1 MKKFTKLLIL
11 LLSLV
16 TIFTAFTVVAL
27 ADGEAALSTPRI
39 KNIGNGGP
47 DWDGKLD
54 GTLFGSGT
62 ASGRYGYIYAEASDT
77 QNLYGVFMMSPK
89 KSNVST
95 SDNSYYG
102 EDLALDTS
110 TEKRTIGESSVTVY
124 TYNPIDYPYFVYSFD
139 TMTPTGN
146 FGVVDADNPYAPMN
160 DLQFRTGIGGSQKGN
175 YSLIIDTP
183 TIFNK
188 LDSTPYKWQHV
199 TVIAKYRAD
208 NVGANGKTV
217 AAEYDIELY
226 VDGVRVPGEVV
237 EGVEQKLL
245 TNVAPDSAKSL
256 AIGIIPEQLGYTFL
270 RLSTYSGSNP
280 ISGYVATDPSTWPDT
295 DPSEWSKAKV
305 ALDNPQISYY
315 QDDWSFAQIAKSE
328 YEANKASVP
337 TGGKAV
343 AAVQTPAGVVTYYG
357 NAADAVN
364 AAADGDTVIIL
375 ADIEE
380 PLAIDKA
387 ITIDLGMRYDQQILN
402 VPVVDEN
409 GDPVY
414 KDDGVTQQTQTV
426 TTTYLLGAHDV
437 TFFSRTGYVA
447 APVAE
452 AEGVVVNTDDSG
464 NAYVGIY
471 KFEKSENAYI
481 VNWDPECEG
490 ECDCH
495 EMTKHLLTEA
505 TTVTVGNAPA
515 YIWEIPAFEITKNG
529 FGVVFVGWS
538 TEKGGEAIDLSTFT
552 AEAGETVNLYPVYEY
567 VQYAFELITSA
578 DKSTFYLEE
587 DFDEQLINAAANL
600 ADATIKLHT
609 DVYTEVPTVKL
620 YKSLTI
626 DLNGH
631 NLKRCFVYGN
641 VYEATK
647 NGEDF
652 VYGTDNATTVASGGD
667 VFFQT
672 YAVNI
677 VLTITSSNG
686 GGTFYNMKMNANT
699 WTYENKVVK
708 RDSSGVTTARVTNSS
723 ESVSKK
729 SPFTVK
735 LNGGITIYAGQ
746 LMWQGHADGSYN
758 VYIDNVKYY
767 KFDSDTF
774 IWLRTNQK
782 IDIEITDSLLFAPSN
797 SGSMMYL
804 GTSGKTYNSIYDSN
818 VIITNCDFIKP
829 ETSWGMAVSI
839 SRPTGNTKV
848 VFDNCRLYDAGAYSN
863 TAAHVD
869 VTGINGTLGVYSEE
883 SSKQSVPV
891 NAADGWENREASV
904 TYIYY
909 VPSSSTSLPVNSD
922 SIIDVPTFD
931 IPATNKLA
939 LTFNRVITKP
949 VEVTWMNG
957 DEVHSTET
965 LYPVADSF
973 AGPKIIIEL
982 PNDLYRDMR
991 LQFVDKNG
999 TLSTETAIDWA
1010 VDSYTFYSAETVNG
1024 VTKYVA
1030 APKATMFSLSYMGHL
1045 AYNLYTP
1052 IVDGVTINQLGA
1064 HYTPSK
1070 VVIDGVDYWCA
1081 NAGWITPQTAIDT
1094 SEVQIIYT
1102 IDGVKY
1108 TANFKISALIYA
1120 ELLSEFGG
1128 VTDIELDAIYKLIA
1142 YVEEVYSYTGTMTDE
1157 KQAAFDTFFNTY
1169 NEGNRPAY
1177 VTEYPQDEL
1186 VEVDA
1191 GFKALGIVDSF
1202 GIMIAPDNRIAIVAT
1217 VNKAS
1222 ADLGYKITFK
1232 AGGGS
1237 QTAYTSTKDDGSV
1250 VYYTNNTHLANVL
1263 MTQSMVISIVDSA
1276 GNTVASTNYNMATYA
1291 NAIKEMEGADV
1302 VASLY
1307 TFGKAVIKVR
1317 HYLSTL

>member
-27 ADGEAALSTPRI
+27 ADGEAVLSTPRI
-39 KNIGNGGP
+39 KNIGNSGP

-54 GTLFGSGT
+54 GTPFGAGT
-62 ASGRYGYIYAEASDT
+62 ANGRYGYIYAEASDT

-95 SDNSYYG
+95 SDNAYYG
-102 EDLALDTS
+102 EDLWLDTS
-110 TEKRTIGESSVTVY
+110 TETRTIGTSSVTVY
-124 TYNPIDYPYFVYSFD
+124 KYNPIDYPYFVYSFD

-160 DLQFRTGIGGSQKGN
+160 DLQFRTGVGGNQKGD

-208 NVGANGKTV
+208 NVGDDGLTV

-245 TNVAPDSAKSL
+245 TNVTTDSAKSL

-270 RLSTYSGSNP
+270 RISTHSGSTP

-295 DPSEWSKAKV
+295 DPSEWSTAKV

-315 QDDWSFAQIAKSE
+315 QGDWSFDQIAKTN
-328 YEANKASVP
+328 YEDNKASIP

-357 NAADAVN
+357 SAADAVN

-387 ITIDLGMRYDQQILN
+387 ITLDLGMRYTQQIFN
-402 VPVVDEN
+402 VPVLDEN

-447 APVAE
+447 TPVAE
-452 AEGVVVNTDDSG
+452 AEGVVVNTDDSE

-471 KFEKSENAYI
+471 KFEKSENTYI

-495 EMTKHLLTEA
+495 EMTKHLLTETTTA
-505 TTVTVGNAPA
+505 TAGNAPA
-515 YIWEIPAFEITKNG
+515 YICEAPVFEITKNG
-529 FGVVFVGWS
+529 FEVVFVGWS
-538 TEKGGEAIDLSTFT
+538 TEKGGKAIDLSSFT

-567 VQYAFELITSA
+567 IQNAFELITSA
-578 DKSTFYLEE
+578 GESTFYLEDE
-587 DFDEQLINAAANL
+587 FDEQLISAAANL
-600 ADATIKLHT
+600 ANATVKLHT
-609 DVYTEVPTVKL
+609 DVYTEVATVKL

-652 VYGTDNATTVASGGD
+652 VCETTTLASTVASGGD
-667 VFFQT
+667 IFFQT
-672 YAVNI
+672 YATDI
-677 VLTITSSNG
+677 ILTITSSNG
-686 GGTFYNMKMNANT
+686 GGTFYNTKMNADT
-699 WTYENKVVK
+699 WTYEGEVVK
-708 RDSSGVTTARVTNSS
+708 RTSNGVSVARVTNSS
-723 ESVSKK
+723 EGVAKK

-746 LMWQGHADGSYN
+746 LMWQGHADGKYN

-767 KFDSDTF
+767 KLDNEAF

-782 IDIEITDSLLFAPSN
+782 IDIEITNSLFFTPSN
-797 SGSMMYL
+797 AGNMMYL
-804 GTSGKTYNSIYDSN
+804 GTSGKTYNSAYDSN
-818 VIITNCDFIKP
+818 VTVRNCDFIKP
-829 ETSWGMAVSI
+829 ETSYGMAVSI
-839 SRPTGNTKV
+839 TRPTGNTKV
-848 VFDNCRLYDAGAYSN
+848 VFDNCRLYDAGGTHA
-863 TAAHVD
+863 D
-869 VTGINGTLGVYSEE
+869 ITGINGTLGFYSTE
-883 SSKQSVPV
+883 SSKESVPV

-904 TYIYY
+904 KCIYY
-909 VPSSSTSLPVNSD
+909 VPSSSTKLPVNSD
-922 SIIDVPTFD
+922 AIINVPTFD
-931 IPATNKLA
+931 IPATNKLT
-939 LTFNRVITKP
+939 LTFNRVISKP
-949 VEVTWMNG
+949 VEVTWIDG

-973 AGPKIIIEL
+973 AGPEIIIEL
-982 PNDLYRDMR
+982 PDDLYRDKV
-991 LQFVDKNG
+991 LQFVDASGK
-999 TLSTETAIDWA
+999 LSTETVIDWS

-1030 APKATMFSLSYMGHL
+1030 SPKATMFSLAYMGHL

-1052 IVDGVTINQLGA
+1052 VVDGVTIDRLGA
-1064 HYTPSK
+1064 NYTPHK
-1070 VVIDGVDYWCA
+1070 VKIGGVEYWCA
-1081 NAGWITPQTAIDT
+1081 NAGWITPDTAIDT

-1108 TANFKISALIYA
+1108 TTNYRISALIYA
-1120 ELLSEFGG
+1120 ELLSKFGG
-1128 VTDIELDAIYKLIA
+1128 VTDIELDAIYKLLA
-1142 YVEEVYSYTGTMTDE
+1142 YVEEVYSYTGTMTVE

-1177 VTEYPQDEL
+1177 VTEYPEDEL
-1186 VEVDA
+1186 VEVNA
-1191 GFKALGIVDSF
+1191 EFEALNIVDSL
-1202 GIMIAPDNRIAIVAT
+1202 GIMIAPNNRIAIVAT

-1222 ADLGYKITFK
+1222 ADLGYKIAFK
-1232 AGGGS
+1232 VGGS
-1237 QTAYTSTKDDGSV
+1237 GFGANKHTNDDGSV
-1250 VYYTNNTHLANVL
+1250 VYYTNNTSLAAVL
-1263 MTQSMVISIVDSA
+1263 MSDAIVISIVDSTGA
-1276 GNTVASTNYNMATYA
+1276 TVASTNYSLATYA
-1291 NAIKEMEGADV
+1291 NAIKGQEGADV

-1317 HYLSTL
+1317 NYLNTL